1 MLFAITR
8 NRTPSIP
15 IHSLSLHLIDI
26 SIKNIKYIGFL
37 YFLFCF
43 TFLYKCFLWERF
55 PALLYVATSCMFTT
69 LFYYNTISFQPLDEK
84 QRNEPESA
92 VDNLPFKVA
101 INLSILFLVL
111 CVVFRFFFCL
121 ISVC

>member
-1 MLFAITR
+1 MLFAITH

-55 PALLYVATSCMFTT
+55 PALLYVATSCMFAT

-92 VDNLPFKVA
+92 VDNLPFKGGDKFKYT
-101 INLSILFLVL
+101 LSRALR
-111 CVVFRFFFCL
+111 CVPIFFCL